1 MIHSAESELLS
12 IDGPATKEIIQRLFQ
27 YIQNLMPALSRIKNW
42 ELPEYF
48 QLLYCTMYD
57 PAENFT
63 ISHKTKTGHIQ
74 TTTLH
79 ADL

>member
-1 MIHSAESELLS
+1 M
-12 IDGPATKEIIQRLFQ
+12 KEIIQRLFQ
-27 YIQNLMPALSRIKNW
+27 YIQSDAGIESHKNW

-48 QLLYCTMYD
+48 QLLYYTLYG

-63 ISHKTKTGHIQ
+63 ISYKTKTGHIQ

-79 ADL
+79 ANLA